1 MSKNERQGL
10 LWILLAAAGYAF
22 IPTMVKSVY
31 DVSTFEPLDIAIW
44 RFMIA
49 VPLMW
54 ILVSFRR
61 RSKLPRKSP
70 QFSRLKVL
78 LLGLVFAA
86 DVLSALFAL
95 ERLPASI
102 YVVLLYTYPAMVVM
116 ISFLTGEVIRPR
128 AWFALALAILGVGLT
143 VPNIFAA
150 TVEDKMGVALALVN
164 AAGVALFFL
173 MSRRIMKNVED
184 VSAASATMMFG
195 TLIVFALWI
204 PVRGLQLPQDPGTI
218 FGLLSLALIG
228 TVLPLFAT
236 NVGIQKIGA
245 SQASLVSTVE
255 PVIAMIVSMIILG
268 EIILGVQWLGAALIV
283 GSVIVLQLRP
293 RNKVDLSIAH
303 EAG

>member
-31 DVSTFEPLDIAIW
+31 DVSTLEPLDIAIW
-44 RFMIA
+44 RIFIA
-49 VPLMW
+49 LPLMW
-54 ILVSFRR
+54 TLVLLRR
-61 RSKLPRKSP
+61 RANPSRKP
-70 QFSRLKVL
+70 QPYSRFKMM
-78 LLGLVFAA
+78 LLGVVFAA
-86 DVLSALFAL
+86 DVLLALFAL

-102 YVVLLYTYPAMVVM
+102 YVVLLYTFPAMVVV
-116 ISFLTGEVIRPR
+116 ISFLMGEVIPRR
-128 AWFALALAILGVGLT
+128 AWFALALAIFGVGLT
-143 VPNIFAA
+143 VPDIFSA
-150 TVEDKMGVALALVN
+150 TVEDKTGVALALVN
-164 AAGVALFFL
+164 AAGVVLFFL

-195 TLIVFALWI
+195 TLTVFALWI

-268 EIILGVQWLGAALIV
+268 EIILWVQWLGAALIV

-293 RNKVDLSIAH
+293 RNKIGLNIAN